1 LTLAHQYLEQ
11 AKPTVRQAVFGNA
24 GSFITF
30 RVGGPD
36 GVVLEQLFAS
46 DMQRTHFQHLKKH
59 EVIAS
64 IPDQGAAPIPFRGMT
79 LAPQEYPAGRRSAII
94 ALSRERFGLP
104 RATVEPR
111 ITALF
116 ADVEKGKS
124 PP

>member
-1 LTLAHQYLEQ
+1 M
-11 AKPTVRQAVFGNA
+11 FGNA